1 MKHYGLLILGI
12 VFCNFVF
19 GIDVVNLTNG
29 DVLRGEV
36 IEQNNQE
43 GYIQMRFEDGNERR
57 IKSSSIK
64 EIKKENLSKSFRQ
77 TRPGK
82 GLITAGGLIL
92 AGSYGATIGYAAF
105 EVNAGKSFIPVIGPF
120 LQLESTT
127 QPALCIVSGVLQS
140 AGLVMLL
147 TGLIINAGTDNTSTV
162 GFSPVLTPDLTGV
175 SLAYR
180 F

>member
-57 IKSSSIK
+57 IKSSLIK

-92 AGSYGATIGYAAF
+92 AGSYGATRGYAAF
-105 EVNAGKSFIPVIGPF
+105 DGGSKSFIPVIGPF
-120 LQLESTT
+120 LELERTT
-127 QPALCIVSGVLQS
+127 EPALCIVSGVLQS
-140 AGLVMLL
+140 AGLVMIL
-147 TGLIINAGTDNTSTV
+147 TGLILNTGTDNTSTV

>member
-1 MKHYGLLILGI
+1 MKHYGLLILGM

-57 IKSSSIK
+57 IKSSLIK
-64 EIKKENLSKSFRQ
+64 GIKKENLSKSFRQ

-82 GLITAGGLIL
+82 VLITAGGLIL
-92 AGSYGATIGYAAF
+92 AGSYGATIGLASGD
-105 EVNAGKSFIPVIGPF
+105 AGKPFIPVIGPF
-120 LQLESTT
+120 LMLERTNA
-127 QPALCIVSGVLQS
+127 PALCIVSGVLQS
-140 AGLVMLL
+140 AGLVMLI